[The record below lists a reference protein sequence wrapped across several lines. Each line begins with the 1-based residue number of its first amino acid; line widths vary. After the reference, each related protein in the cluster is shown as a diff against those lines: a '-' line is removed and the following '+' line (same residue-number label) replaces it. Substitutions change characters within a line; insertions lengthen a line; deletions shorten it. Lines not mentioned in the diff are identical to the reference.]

1 MTPPPAAHPVQA
13 GDGHAFTLLHVRA
26 TSPRLRL
33 LWLPALGVA
42 ARHYLPFAEALAARG
57 VDVHLHEWRGSGSST
72 LRAGRGADWGYRA
85 LLSEDLPASLA
96 AIAALG
102 GAAPLAL
109 GGHSLGGQLA
119 CCLAGQHPQRFAALW
134 LVASGTPYWRSF
146 PHPLRHAL
154 PLVYRFL
161 PWLARRLGV
170 LPGRRLGFGGNEAP
184 HLIADW
190 ARVGL
195 TDRYVASG
203 MAQDLDAGMA
213 HCNVPVQGIVLA
225 DDWMAPASSLQR
237 LVARLGTGTPGIL
250 RLDAH
255 ALGTRADHFAWMRAP
270 AAVADALL
278 DGMRQP

>member
-1 MTPPPAAHPVQA
+1 MTTPPAAHPVQA

-33 LWLPALGVA
+33 LWLPALGVT

-72 LRAGRGADWGYRA
+72 LRAGRGADWGYRT

-96 AIAALG
+96 AI
-102 GAAPLAL
+102 
-109 GGHSLGGQLA
+109 
-119 CCLAGQHPQRFAALW
+119 AALW